1 MIGSIIGDIVG
12 SIYEFDN
19 IHTKD
24 FELFTPAMSYT
35 DDSILT
41 FATAEW
47 LLCGGPVARLYAR
60 YVVEYP
66 APMGNYGPM
75 FEAWASEAAKG
86 EIPAPYNS
94 CGNGAAMRVGPVG
107 WASDS
112 LERTLELAKE
122 SAS

>member
-47 LLCGGPVARLYAR
+47 LLRGGSVARLYAR
-60 YVVEYP
+60 YVAE
-66 APMGNYGPM
+66 
-75 FEAWASEAAKG
+75 
-86 EIPAPYNS
+86 
-94 CGNGAAMRVGPVG
+94 
-107 WASDS
+107 
-112 LERTLELAKE
+112 
-122 SAS
+122 

>member
-47 LLCGGPVARLYAR
+47 LLCGGSVARLYAR
-60 YVVEYP
+60 YVAEYP

-112 LERTLELAKE
+112 LERTLEPG
-122 SAS
+122 